1 MTGKQLL
8 EKLQNS
14 LNPDAEVFINTVQ
27 GKLKIVDVITHY
39 DTEITIECVDPDTT
53 ENRYR

>member
-14 LNPDAEVFINTVQ
+14 LNPDAEVVINTVQ
-27 GKLKIVDVITHY
+27 GELKIVDVITHY
-39 DTEITIECVDPDTT
+39 DTEITIECVDLDTDK
-53 ENRYR
+53 NRYR

>member
-14 LNPDAEVFINTVQ
+14 LNPDAEVVINTIQ
-27 GKLKIVDVITHY
+27 GELKIVDVITHY
-39 DTEITIECVDPDTT
+39 DTEITIECVDLDTDK
-53 ENRYR
+53 NRYR